1 MGKRRFCILL
11 VMVVVAL
18 AWLSSAYGAFLRD
31 RQLYFD
37 PTSADFDYYQRIVL
51 DDLTTAN
58 SHQWEAGTDPVID
71 ADILPV
77 LKPGTYANSYGFSQS
92 DYYLTP
98 NIDYKADLSNG
109 TLTGYFFA
117 SGQYLVRVT
126 RQSGDG
132 QIFTVF
138 AETGLLEL
146 PNNPDKTGPSKKI
159 SGPSGDLILVATGDD
174 AVDQAAENITD
185 EGKNVQRTTGVS
197 QTIDKIKAASQA
209 AGKKL
214 HVELVGHG
222 APGMISMDDKQV
234 DDGNL
239 IGPDAADIEAFQ
251 QAIDDYVNHLS
262 LFSCRSAQGAAGDTL
277 LDTLAKSIGVAS
289 GWTVPI
295 TVEDGY
301 FNVDYRKDATM
312 ALMPEASVDL
322 PLADIP
328 PGINLCQEPW
338 NYTDLGIGLS
348 ASELAPG
355 DPSSCSAMVEGG
367 QIWLFPGVLQVD
379 MSNAEGLSGKTVQ
392 AAVTVFNES
401 MSPEN
406 ILISLQKGETVKA
419 QTQGSGL
426 SQETLYLMAQDVDTL
441 LITFQGGGG
450 VSGIQLSNVP
460 GGESL
465 AFYQMDF
472 LFDDRVYTDSDWGAV
487 DFTFPG
493 RNALM
498 YFNLSVNGSWQV
510 QNLPVFSRE
519 GAAVTQTLRCYFDL
533 GIAEFEA
540 VPEIRYGYA
549 FTPDIRQSLPESRY
563 PAMVADDHIRLL
575 AGNGG
580 LMPELG
586 EARAF
591 IGGRVSSEQRHA
603 HSHFP
608 NQEAGDRECA
618 PTAVSNSLKFLNE
631 THNLGLSED
640 QTAIETMKPAVGFEA
655 GWGAPL
661 DSWPEHKA
669 NYMKT
674 HNYPITTRKIT
685 DVSQLAEEIDR
696 GQDVEIQESWI
707 DADGNRTGHTSAL
720 VGITQLEDGRYVLDI
735 ADDRKQ
741 GEKGGTEV
749 TPYPYDPQ
757 TGEIDDAGFTSTFEY
772 AVVECPA
779 HPGDHNLD
787 GQVGVADA
795 IGLMRAISQGETA
808 TVGRGD
814 ANGNGVLDLGDLI
827 AVLGIVV
834 GF

>member
-1 MGKRRFCILL
+1 MGKRRFCILW
-11 VMVVVAL
+11 VMVALAL
-18 AWLSSAYGAFLRD
+18 AWLSPVYGAFLSD

-37 PTSADFDYYQRIVL
+37 PASVDFDYYERIGL
-51 DDLTTAN
+51 ADLATAN

-77 LKPGTYANSYGFSQS
+77 LKPGTYTNSYGFSQS

-98 NIDYKADLSNG
+98 NVDYKADLSSG
-109 TLTGYFFA
+109 TLTGYFFV

-126 RQSGDG
+126 RQSGDE
-132 QIFTVF
+132 QVFTVF

-146 PNNPDKTGPSKKI
+146 PDDSDKTGPSKKI

-174 AVDQAAENITD
+174 VVDQAAENITD

-222 APGMISMDDKQV
+222 APGRISMDDKQV

-262 LFSCRSAQGAAGDTL
+262 LFSCRSAEGTAGDTL
-277 LDTLAKSIGVAS
+277 LETLAKSIGVAS

-328 PGINLCQEPW
+328 PGMDLCLAPW
-338 NYTDLGIGLS
+338 NDTDLGIELS
-348 ASELAPG
+348 ASEAG
-355 DPSSCSAMVEGG
+355 NPSSCSAMVEDG

-392 AAVTVFNES
+392 AAVTVFNEV
-401 MSPEN
+401 MTPEN
-406 ILISLQKGETVKA
+406 ILISLQKKDTVKA
-419 QTQGSGL
+419 EVQGSGA
-426 SQETLYLMAQDVDTL
+426 SQETLYLVAQDVDRL
-441 LITFQGGGG
+441 LITFQEGGG

-472 LFDDRVYTDSDWGAV
+472 RFDDTVYTDTDWGGV

-493 RNALM
+493 RESLM

-510 QNLPVFSRE
+510 RNLPVFSRE
-519 GAAVTQTLRCYFDL
+519 GTAVTQTLRCYFDL
-533 GIAEFEA
+533 GISEFGA
-540 VPEIRYGYA
+540 VPDIRYGYT
-549 FTPDIRQSLPESRY
+549 FTPELQQTMPESRY
-563 PAMVADDHIRLL
+563 PATVADDQIRLL
-575 AGNGG
+575 AGFNGG
-580 LMPELG
+580 LMPVLG
-586 EARAF
+586 DARPF
-591 IGGRVSSEQRHA
+591 IGGRVSSQQSHA
-603 HSHFP
+603 HQRFP
-608 NQEAGDRECA
+608 NQEAGEKECA

-640 QTAIETMKPAVGFEA
+640 QTAIETMKAAVGFEA

-661 DSWPEHKA
+661 DSWWETKA
-669 NYMKT
+669 SYMKE

-685 DVSQLAEEIDR
+685 DMSQLADEIDR
-696 GQDVEIQESWI
+696 GQDLEIQESWT
-707 DADGNRTGHTSAL
+707 DAEGIRTGHTSAL
-720 VGITQLEDGRYVLDI
+720 VGITRLEDGRYVLDI

-741 GEKGGTEV
+741 GEKGGTHV
-749 TPYPYDPQ
+749 TPYTYNPE

-779 HPGDHNLD
+779 HPGDYNLD

-795 IGLMRAISQGETA
+795 IGLMRAISQGESQTL
-808 TVGRGD
+808 GRGD
-814 ANGNGVLDLGDLI
+814 ANGDGVLDLSDLI

-834 GF
+834 GL